1 MFNFPSVPQ
10 QKWLPIAPG
19 VCSLCVCVCV
29 CVYVLEWLIEA
40 DESLSFRNEIA
51 IFLQLIVEHY
61 Q

>member
-1 MFNFPSVPQ
+1 MAADCSGCVFT
-10 QKWLPIAPG
+10 
-19 VCSLCVCVCV
+19 VCVCVCVCV
-29 CVYVLEWLIEA
+29 CVYALEWLIEA